1 MNQEPVQNPVP
12 ASAPVVPPAP
22 SLAGTPVPSTGLAIA
37 SLVLGILAT
46 LSGIFF
52 IGGLFGIAAII
63 TGVIALQ
70 KKVGKG
76 MSIAGI
82 ITGALGILG
91 TLGAIAVI
99 MLAAGGIQS
108 RAQDTQRKNDVTRIS
123 SIVVSEQVYTRGALP
138 TPEDFVADFD
148 ASTFTIKLAS
158 SGEPTTHTAVY
169 ATGQNCEGTTG
180 DREYAVRVLLKNGQ
194 EYCQG
199 S

>member
-37 SLVLGILAT
+37 TLVLGILAT

-99 MLAAGGIQS
+99 MLATGGIQS

-158 SGEPTTHTAVY
+158 SGEPTTDTAVY
-169 ATGQNCEGTTG
+169 TTGQNCDGTTG
-180 DREYAVRVLLKNGQ
+180 DREYAVTVLLQSGQ
-194 EYCQG
+194 KYCQG

>member
-1 MNQEPVQNPVP
+1 MNQKPVQNPVP

-91 TLGAIAVI
+91 TLGAVAVI
-99 MLAAGGIQS
+99 MLATGGIQS

-123 SIVVSEQVYTRGALP
+123 GMVLSQQTYNKGMAP
-138 TPEDFVADFD
+138 APEDFVADFD

-158 SGEPTTHTAVY
+158 SGEPTTDTAVY

-180 DREYAVRVLLKNGQ
+180 DREYAVRVLLENGQ

>member
-12 ASAPVVPPAP
+12 ASAPVAPPAP
-22 SLAGTPVPSTGLAIA
+22 SPAGTPVPSTGLAIA

-52 IGGLFGIAAII
+52 IGGLFGIAAIVLGI
-63 TGVIALQ
+63 IALQ

-76 MSIAGI
+76 MSITGI

-91 TLGAIAVI
+91 TLGAIALIAFAVPA
-99 MLAAGGIQS
+99 LQTSS
-108 RAQDTQRKNDVTRIS
+108 RDTQRKNDVTRIS
-123 SIVVSEQVYTRGALP
+123 SMVVSEQVYTRGALP

-148 ASTFTIKLAS
+148 ASTFTVKLAS
-158 SGEPTTHTAVY
+158 SGEPTADTAVY
-169 ATGQNCEGTTG
+169 TTDQNCEGTTG
-180 DREYAVRVLLKNGQ
+180 DREYAVRVLLENGQ

>member
-1 MNQEPVQNPVP
+1 MNEEPTQNPVP
-12 ASAPVVPPAP
+12 VPTPPPVAPP
-22 SLAGTPVPSTGLAIA
+22 SGVPVPGKGLAIT

-52 IGGLFGIAAII
+52 IGGLFGIAAIVLGI
-63 TGVIALQ
+63 IALQ

-76 MSIAGI
+76 MSITGI

-91 TLGAIAVI
+91 TLGAVAVI
-99 MLAAGGIQS
+99 VLATSGIQS
-108 RAQDTQRKNDVTRIS
+108 RAQDVQRKNDVTRIS
-123 SIVVSEQVYTRGALP
+123 SMVVSEQVYTQGTLP

-158 SGEPTTHTAVY
+158 SGEPTTDTAVY
-169 ATGQNCEGTTG
+169 TTNQNCEGTTG
-180 DREYAVRVLLKNGQ
+180 DKEYAVRVLLENGQ

>member
-12 ASAPVVPPAP
+12 ASAPVAPPAP
-22 SLAGTPVPSTGLAIA
+22 SPAGTPVPSTGLAIA
-37 SLVLGILAT
+37 SLILGILAT

-63 TGVIALQ
+63 IGVIALQ

-76 MSIAGI
+76 MSITGI

-91 TLGAIAVI
+91 TLGAIALIAFAVPA
-99 MLAAGGIQS
+99 LQTSS
-108 RAQDTQRKNDVTRIS
+108 RDTQRKNDVTRIS
-123 SIVVSEQVYTRGALP
+123 SMVVSEQVYTQGTLP

-158 SGEPTTHTAVY
+158 SGEPTTDTAVY
-169 ATGQNCEGTTG
+169 TTGQNCDGTTG
-180 DREYAVRVLLKNGQ
+180 DREYAVTVLLQSGQ
-194 EYCQG
+194 KYCQG

>member
-12 ASAPVVPPAP
+12 ASAPVAPPAP
-22 SLAGTPVPSTGLAIA
+22 SPAGTPVPSTGLAIA
-37 SLVLGILAT
+37 SLILGILAT

-63 TGVIALQ
+63 IGVIALQ

-108 RAQDTQRKNDVTRIS
+108 RSRDTQRKNDVTRIS

-148 ASTFTIKLAS
+148 ASTFTVKLAS
-158 SGEPTTHTAVY
+158 SGEPTTDTAVY
-169 ATGQNCEGTTG
+169 TTGQNCDGTTG
-180 DREYAVRVLLKNGQ
+180 DRAYAVTVLLESGQ
-194 EYCQG
+194 KYCQG

>member
-1 MNQEPVQNPVP
+1 MNEEPTQNPVP
-12 ASAPVVPPAP
+12 VPTPPPVAPP
-22 SLAGTPVPSTGLAIA
+22 SGVPVPGKGLAIT

-52 IGGLFGIAAII
+52 IGGLFGIAAIVLGI
-63 TGVIALQ
+63 IALQ

-91 TLGAIAVI
+91 TLGAVAVI
-99 MLAAGGIQS
+99 MLATGGIQS

-123 SIVVSEQVYTRGALP
+123 SMVVSEQVYTQGTLP

-158 SGEPTTHTAVY
+158 SGEPTADTAVY
-169 ATGQNCEGTTG
+169 TTDQNCEGTTG
-180 DREYAVRVLLKNGQ
+180 DKEYAVRVLLENGQ

>member
-1 MNQEPVQNPVP
+1 MIDVEP
-12 ASAPVVPPAP
+12 
-22 SLAGTPVPSTGLAIA
+22 L
-37 SLVLGILAT
+37 
-46 LSGIFF
+46 
-52 IGGLFGIAAII
+52 
-63 TGVIALQ
+63 
-70 KKVGKG
+70 
-76 MSIAGI
+76 
-82 ITGALGILG
+82 
-91 TLGAIAVI
+91 IAVI

-148 ASTFTIKLAS
+148 ASTFTVKLAS
-158 SGEPTTHTAVY
+158 SGEPTTDTAVY

-180 DREYAVRVLLKNGQ
+180 DREYAVRVLLENGQ

>member
-99 MLAAGGIQS
+99 MLATVRIQS

-123 SIVVSEQVYTRGALP
+123 SMVVSEQVYTRGALP

-158 SGEPTTHTAVY
+158 SGEPTTDTAVY
-169 ATGQNCEGTTG
+169 TTGQNCDGTTG
-180 DREYAVRVLLKNGQ
+180 DREYAVTVLLQSGQ
-194 EYCQG
+194 KYCQG

>member
-1 MNQEPVQNPVP
+1 MNEEPTQNPVP
-12 ASAPVVPPAP
+12 VPTPPPVAPP
-22 SLAGTPVPSTGLAIA
+22 SGVPVPGKGLAIT

-52 IGGLFGIAAII
+52 IGGLFGIAAIVLGI
-63 TGVIALQ
+63 IALQ

-76 MSIAGI
+76 MSITGI

-91 TLGAIAVI
+91 TLGAIALIAFAVPA
-99 MLAAGGIQS
+99 LQTSS
-108 RAQDTQRKNDVTRIS
+108 RDTQRKNDVTRIS
-123 SIVVSEQVYTRGALP
+123 SMVVSEQVYTRGTLP

-158 SGEPTTHTAVY
+158 SGEPTTDTAVY

-180 DREYAVRVLLKNGQ
+180 DREYAVRVLLENGQ

>member
-12 ASAPVVPPAP
+12 ASAPVAPPAP
-22 SLAGTPVPSTGLAIA
+22 SPAGTPVPSTGLAIA
-37 SLVLGILAT
+37 SLILGILAT

-52 IGGLFGIAAII
+52 IGGLFGIAAIVLGI
-63 TGVIALQ
+63 IALQ

-76 MSIAGI
+76 MSITGI

-91 TLGAIAVI
+91 TLGAIALISFAVPA
-99 MLAAGGIQS
+99 LQTSS
-108 RAQDTQRKNDVTRIS
+108 RDTQRKNDVTRIS
-123 SIVVSEQVYTRGALP
+123 SMVVSEQVYTQGTLP

-158 SGEPTTHTAVY
+158 SGEPTADTAVY
-169 ATGQNCEGTTG
+169 TTGQNCDGTTG
-180 DREYAVRVLLKNGQ
+180 DREYAVTVLLESGQ
-194 EYCQG
+194 KYCQG

>member
-1 MNQEPVQNPVP
+1 MNEEPTQNPVP
-12 ASAPVVPPAP
+12 APTPPPVAPP
-22 SLAGTPVPSTGLAIA
+22 SGVPVPGKGLAIA

-52 IGGLFGIAAII
+52 IGGLFGIVAIVLGI
-63 TGVIALQ
+63 IALQ

-76 MSIAGI
+76 MSITGI

-91 TLGAIAVI
+91 TLGAILLIVLAVPA
-99 MLAAGGIQS
+99 LQTGS
-108 RAQDTQRKNDVTRIS
+108 RDTQRKNDVTRIS
-123 SIVVSEQVYTRGALP
+123 GMVVSQGIYTQGSLP
-138 TPEDFVADFD
+138 SAEDFVAGFD

-158 SGEPTTHTAVY
+158 GGEPTTDTAVY
-169 ATGQNCEGTTG
+169 TTGQNCDGTTG
-180 DREYAVRVLLKNGQ
+180 DKEYAIRVLLENGQ

>member
-12 ASAPVVPPAP
+12 ASAPVAPPAP
-22 SLAGTPVPSTGLAIA
+22 SPAGTPVPSTGLAIA

-52 IGGLFGIAAII
+52 IGGLFGIVAIVLGI
-63 TGVIALQ
+63 IALQ
-70 KKVGKG
+70 KKVDKG
-76 MSIAGI
+76 MSITGI
-82 ITGALGILG
+82 IAGALGILG
-91 TLGAIAVI
+91 TLGAVAVI
-99 MLAAGGIQS
+99 VLATSGIQS
-108 RAQDTQRKNDVTRIS
+108 RAQDVQRKNDVTRIS
-123 SIVVSEQVYTRGALP
+123 SMVVSEQVYTQGVLP
-138 TPEDFVADFD
+138 APEDFVADFD

-158 SGEPTTHTAVY
+158 GGEPTTDTAVY

-180 DREYAVRVLLKNGQ
+180 DREYAVRVLLENGQ

>member
-12 ASAPVVPPAP
+12 ASAPVAPPAP
-22 SLAGTPVPSTGLAIA
+22 SPAGTPVPSTGLAIA

-63 TGVIALQ
+63 IGVIALQ

-99 MLAAGGIQS
+99 MLATGRIQS

-123 SIVVSEQVYTRGALP
+123 GMVVSQQTYNKGMAP

-148 ASTFTIKLAS
+148 ASTFTVKLAS
-158 SGEPTTHTAVY
+158 SGEPTTDTAVY
-169 ATGQNCEGTTG
+169 TTGQNCDGTTG
-180 DREYAVRVLLKNGQ
+180 DREYAVTVLLESGQ
-194 EYCQG
+194 KYCQG

>member
-1 MNQEPVQNPVP
+1 MNEEPTQNPVP
-12 ASAPVVPPAP
+12 VPTPPPVAPP
-22 SLAGTPVPSTGLAIA
+22 SGVPVPGKGLAIT

-52 IGGLFGIAAII
+52 IGGLFGIAAIVLGI
-63 TGVIALQ
+63 IALQ

-76 MSIAGI
+76 MSITGI

-91 TLGAIAVI
+91 TLGAIALIAFAVPA
-99 MLAAGGIQS
+99 LQTSS
-108 RAQDTQRKNDVTRIS
+108 RDTQRKNDVTRIS
-123 SIVVSEQVYTRGALP
+123 SMVVSEQVYTQGTLP

-158 SGEPTTHTAVY
+158 SGEPTTDTAVY

-180 DREYAVRVLLKNGQ
+180 DREYAVRVLLENGQ

>member
-52 IGGLFGIAAII
+52 IGGLFGIAAIVLGI
-63 TGVIALQ
+63 IALQ

-76 MSIAGI
+76 MSITGI

-91 TLGAIAVI
+91 TLGAIALIAFAVPA
-99 MLAAGGIQS
+99 LQTSS
-108 RAQDTQRKNDVTRIS
+108 RDTQRKNDVTRIS

-158 SGEPTTHTAVY
+158 SGEPTADTAVY
-169 ATGQNCEGTTG
+169 TTDQNCEGTTG
-180 DREYAVRVLLKNGQ
+180 DKEYAVRVLLENGQ

>member
-22 SLAGTPVPSTGLAIA
+22 SPASTPVPSTGLAIA
-37 SLVLGILAT
+37 SLILGILAT

-63 TGVIALQ
+63 IGVIALQ

-76 MSIAGI
+76 MSITGI

-91 TLGAIAVI
+91 TLGAIALI
-99 MLAAGGIQS
+99 AFAAPALQTSS
-108 RAQDTQRKNDVTRIS
+108 RDTQRKNDVTRIS
-123 SIVVSEQVYTRGALP
+123 SMVVSEQVYTRGALP

-158 SGEPTTHTAVY
+158 SGEPTTDTAVY
-169 ATGQNCEGTTG
+169 TTGQNCDGTTG
-180 DREYAVRVLLKNGQ
+180 DREYAVTVLLESGQ
-194 EYCQG
+194 KYCQG

>member
-12 ASAPVVPPAP
+12 ASAPVAPPAP
-22 SLAGTPVPSTGLAIA
+22 SPAGTPVPSTGLAIA
-37 SLVLGILAT
+37 SLILGILAT

-63 TGVIALQ
+63 IGVIALQ

-76 MSIAGI
+76 MSITGI

-91 TLGAIAVI
+91 TLGAIALI
-99 MLAAGGIQS
+99 AFAAPALQTSS
-108 RAQDTQRKNDVTRIS
+108 RDTQRKNDVTRIS
-123 SIVVSEQVYTRGALP
+123 SMVVSEQVYTQGTLP

-158 SGEPTTHTAVY
+158 SGEPTTDTAVY
-169 ATGQNCEGTTG
+169 TTGQNCDGTTG
-180 DREYAVRVLLKNGQ
+180 DREYAVTVLLESGQ
-194 EYCQG
+194 KYCQG

>member
-12 ASAPVVPPAP
+12 ASAPVAPPAP
-22 SLAGTPVPSTGLAIA
+22 SPAGTPVPSTGLAIA

-52 IGGLFGIAAII
+52 IGGLFGIAAIVLGI
-63 TGVIALQ
+63 IALQ

-76 MSIAGI
+76 MSITGI

-91 TLGAIAVI
+91 TLGAIALIAFAVPA
-99 MLAAGGIQS
+99 LQTSS
-108 RAQDTQRKNDVTRIS
+108 RDTQRKNDVTRIS
-123 SIVVSEQVYTRGALP
+123 SMVVSEQVYTRGALP

-158 SGEPTTHTAVY
+158 SGEPTADTAVY
-169 ATGQNCEGTTG
+169 TTDQNCEGTTG
-180 DREYAVRVLLKNGQ
+180 DKEYAVRVLLENGQ